1 MKILQKICFVLLMG
15 LFLTG
20 CSTSYNPRPSFNNK
34 DKKTFDDKSPKWSTF
49 NSKDAMTGEFSA
61 YATSPPVGPLK
72 KMSFPYSDVLGRVTV
87 GCDKDSEWG
96 YFQFTKQP
104 NIADDTTKDGY
115 NLIRTRIRWD
125 NVMDYVTL
133 TQKWGSEFI
142 HFKDSRSSVLNI
154 ATSNSL
160 LLELKWYGEGSTH
173 FKFSLNGS
181 DKALVKIRSL
191 CSNIK

>member
-1 MKILQKICFVLLMG
+1 
-15 LFLTG
+15 
-20 CSTSYNPRPSFNNK
+20 
-34 DKKTFDDKSPKWSTF
+34 
-49 NSKDAMTGEFSA
+49 MTGEFSA

-72 KMSFPYSDVLGRVTV
+72 KMSFPYGDVTGRVTV
-87 GCDKDSEWG
+87 GCNKDNEWG

-160 LLELKWYGEGSTH
+160 LLE
-173 FKFSLNGS
+173 
-181 DKALVKIRSL
+181 R
-191 CSNIK
+191 